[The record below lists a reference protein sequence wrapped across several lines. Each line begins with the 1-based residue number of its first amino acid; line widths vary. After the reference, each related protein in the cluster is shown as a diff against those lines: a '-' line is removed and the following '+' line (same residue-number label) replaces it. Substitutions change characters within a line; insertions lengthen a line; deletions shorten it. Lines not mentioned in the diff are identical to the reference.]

1 MIAKSVVLSGIVH
14 GNRIDL
20 DADSGM
26 PDGER
31 VTVHVTPSIEP
42 PRRLP
47 PGEGLR
53 RAFGGWSDDPE
64 GLDEYIKQVY
74 LDRQNDRRSVEELP

>member
-1 MIAKSVVLSGIVH
+1 MIAKSVVLNGVVH

-20 DADSGM
+20 DADSGI

-31 VTVHVTPSIEP
+31 VTVHLTPSIEP

-47 PGEGLR
+47 AGEGLR
-53 RAFGGWSDDPE
+53 RAFGGWSEDQE
-64 GLDEYIKQVY
+64 GLDEFLKQMRT
-74 LDRQNDRRSVEELP
+74 DRDNDPRNERLP